1 MDDDDEEG
9 EDEEEE
15 GVEEEDVEEEDVEEE
30 DVELGSPDL
39 SIDLFFNNLF
49 SSYMI
54 CIFFSHCVI

>member
-15 GVEEEDVEEEDVEEE
+15 GVEEEDVEEE